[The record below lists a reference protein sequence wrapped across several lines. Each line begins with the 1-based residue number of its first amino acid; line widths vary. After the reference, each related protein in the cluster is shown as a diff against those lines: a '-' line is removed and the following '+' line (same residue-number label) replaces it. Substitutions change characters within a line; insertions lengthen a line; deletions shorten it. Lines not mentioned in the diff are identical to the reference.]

1 MLEWYLKNISHPWLK
16 LSFPLLA
23 ILDCILKN
31 VEEIA
36 AIEIPLHH
44 STAITIAGFLWL
56 LSGTL
61 YICGLAFDRWMKD
74 KKKEARVYFLFILA
88 IAIATTLTPGTDYH
102 F

>member
-1 MLEWYLKNISHPWLK
+1 MLEWYFKNIRYPWLK

-36 AIEIPLHH
+36 AIEIPLHRN
-44 STAITIAGFLWL
+44 TVLTIAGFLWL
-56 LSGTL
+56 LSGTC
-61 YICGLAFDRWMKD
+61 YMGWLAFEGWLKNKR
-74 KKKEARVYFLFILA
+74 KETYVYLLFILT
-88 IAIATTLTPGTDYH
+88 IVIATTLTPFSNYG